1 MTTTADLERVFKA
14 GTVAYQS
21 GDYERAITAFL
32 KLSRTINSTYRT
44 KAGMGLVRTYIAQQ
58 DWPRARAHCQKIRQS
73 SAASVQQWAADTLVT
88 IDSHTVPPNDVP
100 HTATV
105 SVPSFSAPNLS
116 GFQPI
121 GPVSPT
127 SVTKLTVR
135 ADSRAAAADE
145 PVVSIFHYA
154 YLNGEESPVQP
165 AVEEPIVM
173 AEKDSELPAAPP
185 VCEWAHTE
193 RLSKGRSLGKL
204 KRGKLWIAQIAGAIA
219 LYALLL
225 YLMRSAIA
233 LTNSCLQFV
242 DQLLPIEIRQL
253 PESYSDRAWFPLG
266 LLVALVVAAPWLW
279 DLNLRLSEGRQ
290 AFSNQNLRVYSP
302 EAAMLLRTHC
312 HRRQWPFPT
321 LWKLPTE
328 VPLIFSYG
336 WLPRNARLVISEG
349 LLTQLEAD
357 EIAALVGY
365 EVAHWGSGYWPLL
378 SAQGLLLQ
386 LFHQIYWQLALW
398 GNQQPK
404 KLRLAAGVLANLSY
418 SLFWLIRLPALWIAR
433 LRTYYGDRTATEL
446 TGNPNGLARALL
458 KLSSGLA
465 ASVERQQ
472 YTPAVIES
480 VALLLPVS
488 ADLARYRLYGDL
500 PLDQLFAWDGLN
512 PMRSW
517 MSLSDAH
524 PPLGD
529 RLTLLTAYAQHW
541 QLEHPQMQA
550 AVLSRRRKALSSQ
563 DWSGLIAQ
571 GTPFFGLIFGL
582 IVGIGLW
589 LVGALAIGLNQPA
602 LDWMYKDRGLFL
614 CCLLMGFGIGNLLRI
629 NRFFPDLLPDMPP
642 SDDLSQR
649 LSAPNLLP
657 VSSLPTKLSGVLIGR
672 PGLANWLGQDLLLKT
687 SCGLL
692 RLHFFSIVGPLG
704 NALPGQTPIPLIGQ
718 SIQVQGWFRR
728 GNQPWL
734 DIDKI
739 RSSHQKSP
747 QAAHPLFSLL
757 LTVTTSGLGL
767 WLLGLNQIIQAL
779 FDKIAH

>member
-1 MTTTADLERVFKA
+1 MTTTADLERVLKA
-14 GTVAYQS
+14 GTVAYQK
-21 GDYERAITAFL
+21 GDYEGAIATFLTLTRTA
-32 KLSRTINSTYRT
+32 SSTYQT
-44 KAGMGLVRTYIAQQ
+44 KAAMGLVRTYMAQQ
-58 DWPRARAHCQKIRQS
+58 DWGKAKALCQKISKSPAYSVRQWSASTLVKIDSRSGQS
-73 SAASVQQWAADTLVT
+73 STISQPTVIVAA
-88 IDSHTVPPNDVP
+88 PP
-100 HTATV
+100 H
-105 SVPSFSAPNLS
+105 SLQNLS
-116 GFQPI
+116 GFQPMAL
-121 GPVSPT
+121 PE
-127 SVTKLTVR
+127 
-135 ADSRAAAADE
+135 AE
-145 PVVSIFHYA
+145 PAVSIFHYA
-154 YLNGEESPVQP
+154 YLNGDKNPVQADFEESTATTDGEQ
-165 AVEEPIVM
+165 A
-173 AEKDSELPAAPP
+173 LPDAAPQN
-185 VCEWAHTE
+185 CEWSYVE
-193 RLSKGRSLGKL
+193 RLSRERSLGKL
-204 KRGKLWIAQIAGAIA
+204 KRGKLWAAQIAGAIA

-242 DQLLPIEIRQL
+242 DQLLPIDIQQL
-253 PESYSDRAWFPLG
+253 PESYGDRAWFPFG
-266 LLVALVVAAPWLW
+266 LLLALVAAAPWLW
-279 DLNLRLSEGRQ
+279 DLNLRLSADRQ

-302 EAAMLLRTHC
+302 EAAMLLGTHC
-312 HRRQWPFPT
+312 RQRQWPFPT

-386 LFHQIYWQLALW
+386 LFHQIYWKLALW

-418 SLFWLIRLPALWIAR
+418 SLFWLIRLPALWISR

-465 ASVERQQ
+465 NSVERQQ
-472 YTPAVIES
+472 YTPAIIES
-480 VALLLPVS
+480 VALMLPVS

-541 QLEHPQMQA
+541 QLEHPQMQT
-550 AVLSRRRKALSSQ
+550 AVLSRRRKVLSSQ

-582 IVGIGLW
+582 IVGTGLW
-589 LVGALAIGLNQPA
+589 LVGALALGLNQPA

-629 NRFFPDLLPDMPP
+629 NRFFPDLRPDMPP

-649 LSAPNLLP
+649 LSTPNLLP
-657 VSSLPTKLSGVLIGR
+657 VSSLPTKLSGVLMGR

-692 RLHFFSIVGPLG
+692 RLHFFSIAGPLG
-704 NALPGQTPIPLIGQ
+704 NALPWQTPIPLIGQ
-718 SIQVQGWFRR
+718 SIQVLGWFRR

-739 RSSHQKSP
+739 CSSRLRSP